1 MFVFAC
7 PITARSQSW
16 LFAPRA
22 IRGKYPYLPS
32 NIRIGSHISVFAP
45 RILLPVSAQW
55 SQILYVQST
64 RKDGMK

>member
-16 LFAPRA
+16 LFALRA
-22 IRGKYPYLPS
+22 IRGKYPYFPS

-45 RILLPVSAQW
+45 VFYFRFLRSGLKDYMSK
-55 SQILYVQST
+55 VQG
-64 RKDGMK
+64 KME